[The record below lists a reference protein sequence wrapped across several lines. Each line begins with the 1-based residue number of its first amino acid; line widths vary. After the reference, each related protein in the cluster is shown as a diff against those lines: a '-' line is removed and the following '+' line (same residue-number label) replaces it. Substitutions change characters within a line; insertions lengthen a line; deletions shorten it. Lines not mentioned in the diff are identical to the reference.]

1 MWGYAKSMNA
11 AALALVDFAVYAVR
25 LPVVVPMLFLSLASM
40 IMIPVAASRGKL
52 HIPGYVGIAMLTF
65 ASSLFFGRLAGVR
78 GIAGRGIA
86 IVLSVAFFVLLA
98 ASVGSI
104 LALFVY
110 RRHEEP

>member
-1 MWGYAKSMNA
+1 MNA
-11 AALALVDFAVYAVR
+11 EAVTLLNLAVYAVR
-25 LPVVVPMLFLSLASM
+25 LPVFVPMVLLSLGLM

-65 ASSLFFGRLAGVR
+65 ASSLLFGRLAGVR

-86 IVLSVAFFVLLA
+86 IFLSVAFFALLA

-110 RRHEEP
+110 RRREEP